1 MHNLNVQNVLCSK
14 CNEPGRFVF
23 AKIPPRKFQQR
34 TFYLYA
40 KLRTT
45 KSNRGKTLDDSFGI
59 IIFHVFSRAS
69 CLQTKVDGE
78 EVERG
83 SCFARLEAVARYPVS
98 KKWRGGRGSSRVI
111 QRHEINKRMK
121 GLEARIE
128 SISERIAP
136 SDAKR
141 LSKAAFA
148 RTDCT

>member
-1 MHNLNVQNVLCSK
+1 MWGG
-14 CNEPGRFVF
+14 GR
-23 AKIPPRKFQQR
+23 
-34 TFYLYA
+34 
-40 KLRTT
+40 
-45 KSNRGKTLDDSFGI
+45 
-59 IIFHVFSRAS
+59 
-69 CLQTKVDGE
+69 
-78 EVERG
+78 
-83 SCFARLEAVARYPVS
+83 
-98 KKWRGGRGSSRVI
+98 RGSSRVI